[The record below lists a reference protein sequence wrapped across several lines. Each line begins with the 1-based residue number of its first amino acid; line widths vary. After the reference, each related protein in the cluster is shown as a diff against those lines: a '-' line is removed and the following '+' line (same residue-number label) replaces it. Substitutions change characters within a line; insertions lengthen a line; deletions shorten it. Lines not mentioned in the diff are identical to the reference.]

1 MKFILFLTAILF
13 LNSCNQNS
21 GKIYDANEPNDSLKN
36 DIQEKLDLIITQ
48 PKSEN
53 RQIPKTWKSLATI
66 QQNWIEVKKDKN
78 GYLIYEPCDG
88 YTRTI
93 SLKNG
98 YLYIQWQNE
107 PVYKFSYDKF
117 TRLIGNKS
125 FSLDVYEEKT
135 QTGFP
140 LSAEIIDSKN
150 GLVLWKFNDEKWLM
164 TPIENAVNFRKI
176 KNNCPDYK
184 RGELKFE
191 EPEEK

>member
-1 MKFILFLTAILF
+1 
-13 LNSCNQNS
+13 
-21 GKIYDANEPNDSLKN
+21 
-36 DIQEKLDLIITQ
+36 
-48 PKSEN
+48 
-53 RQIPKTWKSLATI
+53 
-66 QQNWIEVKKDKN
+66 
-78 GYLIYEPCDG
+78 LIYEPCDG

-107 PVYKFSYDKF
+107 PVYKFNYDKS

-125 FSLDVYEEKT
+125 FSLDVYEEKI

-140 LSAEIIDSKN
+140 LFAEIIDSKN

-184 RGELKFE
+184 
-191 EPEEK
+191 